1 MRHDLDSPGPS
12 AGNGAEDSPVFLSVI
27 PVLGTSS
34 VFTLL
39 TKNLQMKS
47 ITAVILLIFTVHA
60 RAEDTP
66 PLPPAAEIAMK
77 NYERE
82 VAAARDRA
90 VRQLQTI
97 LTAETQRGKLE
108 SAIAVKN
115 AIADLSGS
123 DGSAATSPAIPIK
136 TGNIAIK
143 AKEQNGAELGTVR
156 TGTQIRL
163 QYVEGRWAMSG
174 GGEGD
179 PSKYPSPDDAEIYPA
194 NRLGIYAL
202 IDGEAKLLAT
212 VPGGT
217 KKKPFRHRFD
227 KDYEMVML
235 RIQDSN
241 AVDNS
246 GFVVYKVDVAK

>member
-1 MRHDLDSPGPS
+1 MRHDPDSPDPS
-12 AGNGAEDSPVFLSVI
+12 AGNSAESSPAILSASRWLDTI
-27 PVLGTSS
+27 S
-34 VFTLL
+34 TLL

-47 ITAVILLIFTVHA
+47 ITAVIFLILTA
-60 RAEDTP
+60 YAGAEDKP

-90 VRQLQTI
+90 VLQLQTI

-108 SAIAVKN
+108 SAIAVRN

-123 DGSAATSPAIPIK
+123 NGSADTAPATPIK

-156 TGTQIRL
+156 AGTQIKL

-202 IDGEAKLLAT
+202 TDGEAKLLAT

-217 KKKPFRHRFD
+217 KKKPFRYRFD
-227 KDYEMVML
+227 KDYPVIIL
-235 RIQDSN
+235 RIQDSD